1 MKVLLANPPWVNAD
15 RVGFRSNVRWPFT
28 ISKDEFERGGGAVYH
43 FPLYQAYTLALLERD
58 RFDLAAIDCSA
69 NGMDLDEFVR
79 AVEAHAP
86 DLIVL
91 EMATPSFHMDVKTAA
106 ALKERLSAPIAII
119 GTHAT
124 IFHREIMTEHT
135 CIDIVVR
142 GEYEH
147 TVLEL
152 AKALRDKR
160 DLAQLQGLTFRRNG
174 TVLLN
179 PDRPH
184 IDDLDSLPFPAR
196 DYFDWSKYHE
206 PGYYALPWITMISSR
221 GCPFRCTFCSW
232 PQTMYG
238 HKYRARSA
246 RNVVDEM
253 ELCAKKYRPGEIFF
267 DDDTFTIGKKR
278 VMDICRRILDRRLRV
293 IWSCMGRTD
302 TVDEEM
308 LTEMRRAGCR
318 KIKFGVETGSPRLM
332 ADIKKGLDLDK
343 VTEAFRVARAVGME
357 VHGTFMIGLPG
368 ETRDT
373 VRETVELACSIPMD
387 SIQFSIATPFPG
399 TEFYRQCA
407 DNGWLVT
414 EKWEDY
420 DGNFGSVVTYPQLS
434 KVEIEELFYFADREY
449 ELRRKRDSIPTRF
462 RKELRRRGLG
472 GALRRAG
479 ESLALRA
486 SRRKERLLHT
496 AEDTSSVAL
505 GWDWYPYDADE
516 GGRPVGARSSLR
528 ALAEGP
534 NRTFRLVARSP
545 QGAESSRLLV
555 FYEDSLLATLDLR
568 SEWQEFAVNLPGTEP
583 RALSLQAQPT
593 IQHRRS
599 GYIRHYGAVIKRI
612 AVTKRP

>member
-1 MKVLLANPPWVNAD
+1 MKVLLANPPWVKAD

-28 ISKDEFERGGGAVYH
+28 ISKEEFDRGGRAAYH

-58 RFDLAAIDCSA
+58 GFELAAIDCSV
-69 NGMDLDEFVR
+69 NGMGLDEFVR

-91 EMATPSFHMDVKTAA
+91 EISTPSFHIDMQTAA
-106 ALKERLSAPIAII
+106 ALKERLTAPITII

-124 IFHREIMTEHT
+124 IFHREIMTHHS
-135 CIDIVVR
+135 CIDIVAR

-152 AKALRDKR
+152 ARAVRDKR
-160 DLAQLQGLTFRRNG
+160 DLAEVQGLTFRRNNN
-174 TVLLN
+174 VLLN

-184 IDDLDSLPFPAR
+184 VDDLDSLPFPAR
-196 DYFDWSKYHE
+196 DYFDWRKYHE

-221 GCPFRCTFCSW
+221 GCPYRCTFCSW

-238 HKYRARSA
+238 HKYRVRSA
-246 RNVVDEM
+246 RNVVEEM

-278 VMDICRRILDRRLRV
+278 VLDICREILDRKLRV
-293 IWSCMGRTD
+293 VWSCMGRTD

-308 LTEMRRAGCR
+308 LAEMRKAGCR

-343 VTEAFRVARAVGME
+343 VAEAFDAARAVGME

-414 EKWEDY
+414 ENWEDY
-420 DGNFGSVVTYPQLS
+420 DGNFGSVVSYPQLS
-434 KVEIEELFYFADREY
+434 KLEIEELFYFADREY
-449 ELRRKRDSIPTRF
+449 ELRRKRESIPTRF
-462 RKELRRRGLG
+462 RKELRRRGLT

-486 SRRKERLLHT
+486 SRRKERMLHT
-496 AEDTSSVAL
+496 IEDTSSVAL

-528 ALAEGP
+528 VLVQGP
-534 NRTFRLVARSP
+534 NRTLQLVARSP
-545 QGAESSRLLV
+545 QGAESSRLKVL
-555 FYEDSLLATLDLR
+555 DDDNLLATLDLGA
-568 SEWQEFAVNLPGTEP
+568 EWQEFTIDLPGTEP
-583 RALSLQAQPT
+583 RELSLQAEPT
-593 IQHRRS
+593 IQHRKC
-599 GYIRHYGAVIKRI
+599 GYIRHYGAVIKKI
-612 AVTKRP
+612 TITKPS

>member
-1 MKVLLANPPWVNAD
+1 MTD
-15 RVGFRSNVRWPFT
+15 
-28 ISKDEFERGGGAVYH
+28 
-43 FPLYQAYTLALLERD
+43 
-58 RFDLAAIDCSA
+58 
-69 NGMDLDEFVR
+69 
-79 AVEAHAP
+79 
-86 DLIVL
+86 
-91 EMATPSFHMDVKTAA
+91 
-106 ALKERLSAPIAII
+106 
-119 GTHAT
+119 
-124 IFHREIMTEHT
+124 HR
-135 CIDIVVR
+135 CIDIIAR

-152 AKALRDKR
+152 ARALRDKR
-160 DLAQLQGLTFRRNG
+160 NLAQVRGLTFRRNDD
-174 TVLLN
+174 VLLN
-179 PDRPH
+179 PDRLRVG
-184 IDDLDSLPFPAR
+184 DLDSLPFPAR
-196 DYFDWSKYHE
+196 DYFDWRKYHE

-238 HKYRARSA
+238 HKYRVRSA

-253 ELCAKKYRPGEIFF
+253 ELCVKKYRPGEIFF

-278 VMDICRRILDRRLRV
+278 VLDICRQILDRRLRV
-293 IWSCMGRTD
+293 VWSCMGRTD

-308 LTEMRRAGCR
+308 LTEMRKAGCR
-318 KIKFGVETGSPRLM
+318 KIKFGVETGSPTLM

-373 VRETVELACSIPMD
+373 VRETVDLACSIPMD

-407 DNGWLVT
+407 DNRWLVT
-414 EKWEDY
+414 ENWEDY
-420 DGNFGSVVTYPQLS
+420 DGNFGSVVSYPQLS

-479 ESLALRA
+479 QSLALRA
-486 SRRKERLLHT
+486 SRGKERMLHT
-496 AEDTSSVAL
+496 VEDTGSVAL

-516 GGRPVGARSSLR
+516 GGRPVGSRSSLR
-528 ALAEGP
+528 VLVQSP
-534 NRTFRLVARSP
+534 NRALQVVARSP
-545 QGAESSRLLV
+545 QGAESSQLKV
-555 FYEDSLLATLDLR
+555 YDGDSLLAKLDL
-568 SEWQEFAVNLPGTEP
+568 EPKWQEFTVDFPGTEP
-583 RALSLQAQPT
+583 GELSLWAAPT
-593 IQHRRS
+593 IQHRKN
-599 GYIRHYGAVIKRI
+599 GYIRHYGAVIKKI
-612 AVTKRP
+612 ACARHP